1 VQVRWDAPAPGDPRG
16 APAGEIC
23 EESVMVNDV
32 LREYEAHL
40 KKATEALRH
49 YLATIRT
56 GRASTGLVE
65 HLHVEAY
72 GAPMPLNQLAN
83 ISVPEARLIVIQP
96 YDTGLIKAIEKA
108 IQQSDIGINP
118 SNDGRVIRLAIP
130 PLTEERRRELV
141 KMVRHRVEEVK
152 VSVRNQRRDAMDQL
166 KELESE
172 KLISEDELK
181 RAQERVQQL
190 TDKCI
195 ADLDAIG
202 KDKEAEVMAV

>member
-1 VQVRWDAPAPGDPRG
+1 
-16 APAGEIC
+16 
-23 EESVMVNDV
+23 
-32 LREYEAHL
+32 
-40 KKATEALRH
+40 
-49 YLATIRT
+49 
-56 GRASTGLVE
+56 
-65 HLHVEAY
+65 
-72 GAPMPLNQLAN
+72 
-83 ISVPEARLIVIQP
+83 
-96 YDTGLIKAIEKA
+96 
-108 IQQSDIGINP
+108 
-118 SNDGRVIRLAIP
+118 
-130 PLTEERRRELV
+130 
-141 KMVRHRVEEVK
+141 MVRHRVEEVK